1 MDNRG
6 NMRYRFDRMEAAG
19 SLGDLGTLLP
29 IAIGMILINGLDA
42 IGVLFSI
49 GLFFVI
55 SGLYFGVT
63 VPVQPMK
70 VIGAY
75 AIVTAISPD
84 QIMASALLM
93 GLVLIL
99 LGFTGLVT
107 PLGRY
112 IPHSVVRGVQ
122 LSTGTLL
129 MAKGVNFIIGNS
141 NFQKIQQTAEPYL
154 QVQNLGP
161 IPIGIVIG
169 VLCGVLTLL
178 LLDNRKVPAG
188 LVVVGVGLAIGLG
201 LGTRTGLESVEFGL
215 YWPARMPFGFP
226 SKIDFTFA
234 FLVLVMPQIPM
245 TLGNAVVAYADLS
258 KEYFGEQS
266 KKVTYRAV
274 TISMG
279 LANVFCFVVGGMPL
293 CHGAGGLAAHYR
305 FGARTAGSNLMI
317 GSLFL
322 FMAIFL
328 GSHAV
333 AFLHLLPLA
342 TLGVLL
348 LFAGSQLALTILDV
362 KDRKDLLVVLMMLG
376 ITLASN
382 LAVGFII
389 GIFLAL
395 VLRSDKLN
403 V

>member
-258 KEYFGEQS
+258 KEYFGDDS
-266 KKVTYRAV
+266 RKVTYRAV

-279 LANVFCFVVGGMPL
+279 LANVFCFFVGGMPL

-395 VLRSDKLN
+395 VLRSDRLK